1 MSIFNSILATIRFE
15 MSRVMTLQRMGV
27 AVVMMLF
34 PPAMV
39 FVLDSS
45 GALVAPEF
53 VIAVLCGMICLL
65 SLLLWATSNVY
76 TELEGR
82 SWTFITSRPYG
93 RWSILFGKFLIS
105 FVWSFLIAWAA
116 LSMCLLQNIGAEFL
130 TTANVTFVAGNDN
143 DAAGDA
149 PTFSPWTPAT
159 YGAVV
164 FDSDG
169 SFTYTPNAG
178 FKERDS
184 FTCLVVDA
192 EGSTFTATVDIIVD
206 PVNDSDPEGEFPNSD
221 GSITYTPNA
230 DFNGRDSFTYRV
242 EQADGSTS
250 IATFDIAV
258 YPRENRLL
266 IWFNLTIMLFLA
278 SMVYSA
284 IFSFLGVIIQRRAMV
299 VAVGYFLIV
308 EIVFA
313 LIPAVIGKLAMSYHM
328 LSLLSQWL
336 GWIIPDDESRDNFTE
351 IWGQYPAWVHL
362 GAIFLMTGIMLGASA
377 VIIRSREYITLE
389 DAQV

>member
-1 MSIFNSILATIRFE
+1 MSIVNSILATIRFE

-27 AVVMMLF
+27 AFVMMLF

-105 FVWSFLIAWAA
+105 FVWSFLIAWAS
-116 LSMCLLQNIGAEFL
+116 LTICMLIDFQAEFMLAAVESQDTGVSRL
-130 TTANVTFVAGNDN
+130 T
-143 DAAGDA
+143 
-149 PTFSPWTPAT
+149 
-159 YGAVV
+159 
-164 FDSDG
+164 
-169 SFTYTPNAG
+169 
-178 FKERDS
+178 
-184 FTCLVVDA
+184 
-192 EGSTFTATVDIIVD
+192 
-206 PVNDSDPEGEFPNSD
+206 
-221 GSITYTPNA
+221 
-230 DFNGRDSFTYRV
+230 
-242 EQADGSTS
+242 
-250 IATFDIAV
+250 
-258 YPRENRLL
+258 
-266 IWFNLTIMLFLA
+266 IWFNLSVMLFLA

-328 LSLLSQWL
+328 VSLLSQWL
-336 GWIIPDDESRDNFTE
+336 GWIIPDDESRENFAD
-351 IWGQYPAWVHL
+351 IWGQYPPWLHL

-389 DAQV
+389 DDQV